1 MAYELNK
8 PWELW
13 LVSSFTANQVFKEP
27 HLTQLSELVWVMKN
41 EGVGRLATVQ
51 RWFRTVVID
60 VCLLFNVAVVF
71 SSKYFHFL
79 FVKPS

>member
-1 MAYELNK
+1 MRG
-8 PWELW
+8 
-13 LVSSFTANQVFKEP
+13 F
-27 HLTQLSELVWVMKN
+27 
-41 EGVGRLATVQ
+41 GRLATVQ
-51 RWFRTVVID
+51 RWFWTVAID